1 MKIHNES
8 KAGIIENL
16 KRNTKVVYP
25 KPDLTF
31 THEGFEN
38 KLQEFLDI
46 CNNSGGR
53 SETLHEG
60 ESIDEA
66 IKRLFPDAKS
76 IACNVEGLTCGT
88 FDADQVATPGEL
100 NGTDLVV
107 CQGLFGVCENGA
119 VYFEQTYKQRAI
131 YFIAEAMILIVPKE
145 QLVDTMHEAMERIPV
160 DYPAE
165 FRGFIAG
172 PSKTADIEQ
181 ALVKGAHGPKECIM
195 LVV

>member
-8 KAGIIENL
+8 KAGIIANL
-16 KRNTKVVYP
+16 KRNTKQAYP

-31 THEGFEN
+31 KHTAY
-38 KLQEFLDI
+38 KDRVQAFLDI
-46 CNNSGGR
+46 CNSTGGR
-53 SETLHEG
+53 SETLQEG
-60 ESIDEA
+60 ESIEDA
-66 IKRLFPDAKS
+66 IQRLFPDAKS
-76 IACNVEGLTCGT
+76 IACNVAGLSCGT
-88 FDADQVATPGEL
+88 FDPDQVATPSEL

-107 CQGLFGVCENGA
+107 CQGHFGVCENGA
-119 VYFEQTYKQRAI
+119 VYYEQTYKHRAI
-131 YFIAEAMILIVPKE
+131 YFIAESMVMIVPKE
-145 QLVDTMHEAMERIPV
+145 ELVDTMHEAMQRVPV
-160 DYPAE
+160 AYEGE